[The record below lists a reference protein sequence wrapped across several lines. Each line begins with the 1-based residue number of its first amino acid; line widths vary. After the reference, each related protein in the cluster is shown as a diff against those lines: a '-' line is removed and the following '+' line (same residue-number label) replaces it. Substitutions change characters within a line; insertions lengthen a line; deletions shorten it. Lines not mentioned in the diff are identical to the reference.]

1 MTRALV
7 LGGGG
12 VAGIA
17 WEIGLLNGLAEG
29 GVDVTRPDLVV
40 GTSAGATVAAQITS
54 GVGLAELF
62 RRQTDPAFQTP
73 ELAADFDLDRL
84 TELFGLDVDGDPV
97 GTRRRI
103 GRSALDAPTVPEERR
118 REVIAARVP
127 VDVWPATPLRL
138 VAVDASTGLE
148 RVFDADSGV
157 GLVDAV
163 AASCAV
169 PVIWPPVTIG
179 DARYVDGG
187 IRSAENA
194 DLAAGHDLVLVLQ
207 AMAVEELS
215 GLGPQVEALR
225 AGGSEVLVVGIDEAS
240 LAAIGPNP
248 LDPTTREPVARS
260 GRLQGLALADEVAAF
275 WGR

>member
-103 GRSALDAPTVPEERR
+103 GR
-118 REVIAARVP
+118 
-127 VDVWPATPLRL
+127 
-138 VAVDASTGLE
+138 ASCRE
-148 RVFDADSGV
+148 RV
-157 GLVDAV
+157 
-163 AASCAV
+163 
-169 PVIWPPVTIG
+169 
-179 DARYVDGG
+179 Y
-187 IRSAENA
+187 
-194 DLAAGHDLVLVLQ
+194 
-207 AMAVEELS
+207 
-215 GLGPQVEALR
+215 
-225 AGGSEVLVVGIDEAS
+225 
-240 LAAIGPNP
+240 
-248 LDPTTREPVARS
+248 
-260 GRLQGLALADEVAAF
+260 
-275 WGR
+275 